1 MAAARKENKCFIENR
16 LNEWC
21 KKDTFGK
28 TNGNQAEIGR
38 ASDTKK
44 LRFMHMPLSKLWIQT
59 LTWSTSFLAANAM
72 IFSPSIGLAQAT
84 IDPPYWWGDLEEG
97 RVEVLIS
104 NPDWANITEVRCQD
118 EEVVLEGWRE
128 AVLPGHVW
136 VALDVHGVTS
146 AREVELKVFQNRGKA
161 VRVPFGVTPSLRQN
175 RLDAWHESPTMYLIM
190 PDRFANGDVGND
202 DVAGMRERGV
212 DRTEMY
218 ARHGG
223 DLQGVTGK
231 LDYLRDLGVGAVWM
245 TPVVEND
252 LAKTSYHGYAC
263 TDSYRVDPRMGTLED
278 YKALT
283 REAHARGIRI
293 VHDWVPNHWGSLHR
307 LLTHPVDSAWVHQ
320 WSGDFSE
327 AKRTNYRSSVVMDP
341 YRQEVDVV
349 GFNDGWFDRMMPD
362 MNQLRPDLQRYMG
375 TNILWWMAEV
385 GIDGLRIDTYTYVQ
399 QDAMAALTRRVAD
412 AFPESF
418 MFSEAWVYGSAKQAA
433 LVEGSGF
440 GWGDVTGLDGAVD
453 FAWHFA
459 MQEAV
464 EQGEG
469 WAHGIGAVY
478 EVLAEDFLYPDPQKL
493 VTFLDNHDTHRW
505 IAEAGSEDKARA
517 GLAMLLMGRG
527 TPCLYYGT
535 ELGFDTRC
543 EPDGKVRQDMPG
555 GWAEDQR
562 DAFTAE
568 GRTPDEQMWF
578 DHIQG
583 LLRIRNAYPR
593 AFQGG
598 IEHFFP
604 KRGVYGFVREQDDV
618 RIVTLV
624 NAAAEERGLPWSNLA
639 PWLADAIAVEAL
651 QADGTLATI
660 SPRNSDTLPPW
671 AHRVWVIHK

>member
-1 MAAARKENKCFIENR
+1 
-16 LNEWC
+16 
-21 KKDTFGK
+21 
-28 TNGNQAEIGR
+28 
-38 ASDTKK
+38 
-44 LRFMHMPLSKLWIQT
+44 MHMPLSKLWILT
-59 LTWSTSFLAANAM
+59 LSWLAPISATIAM
-72 IFSPSIGLAQAT
+72 IVNPLACMTQTT
-84 IDPPYWWGDLEEG
+84 IDPPNWWGNLEEG

-104 NPDWANITEVRCQD
+104 NDEWGNVTDVRCQD
-118 EEVVLEGWRE
+118 EEVVLEGWRK
-128 AVLPGHVW
+128 AALPGHVW
-136 VALDVHGVTS
+136 VTLDVHDVS
-146 AREVELKVFQNRGKA
+146 SEREVELKVFRNRGKA
-161 VRVPFGVTPSLRQN
+161 VRVLFGVNPSLPQN
-175 RLDAWHESPTMYLIM
+175 RLDAWQESPAMYLIM
-190 PDRFANGDVGND
+190 PDRFANGDAGND

-231 LDYLRDLGVGAVWM
+231 LDYLRDLGIGAVWM

-263 TDSYRVDPRMGTLED
+263 TDSYQVDPRLGTLDD
-278 YKALT
+278 YKTLT

-293 VHDWVPNHWGSLHR
+293 VHDWVPNHWGNLHR

-327 AKRTNYRSSVVMDP
+327 AKRTNYRSGVVMDP
-341 YRQEVDVV
+341 HRQDVDVA

-362 MNQLRPDLQRYMG
+362 MNQLHPDLQRYMG

-385 GIDGLRIDTYTYVQ
+385 GIDGLRIDTYTYGQ

-459 MQEAV
+459 MQEAM

-469 WAHGIGAVY
+469 WEHGIGAVY
-478 EVLAEDFLYPDPQKL
+478 EVLAEDFLYPDAQKL

-555 GWAEDQR
+555 GWAEDNR

-568 GRTPDEQMWF
+568 GRTPDEQRWF

-598 IEHFFP
+598 MEHFFP
-604 KRGVYGFVREQDDV
+604 KRGVYGFTREQDDV

-624 NAAAEERGLPWSNLA
+624 NAAAEERELPWANLA

-651 QADGTLATI
+651 QSNGTLAPI
-660 SPRNSDTLPPW
+660 SPRNGDTLPSW

>member
-16 LNEWC
+16 LIDWC
-21 KKDTFGK
+21 KKDTLGK
-28 TNGNQAEIGR
+28 TNGNQTEIGR
-38 ASDTKK
+38 ALHTKK
-44 LRFMHMPLSKLWIQT
+44 LHFMHMPLSKLWIPFLSWVAPVVATTSLIVSPFIAWTQT
-59 LTWSTSFLAANAM
+59 S
-72 IFSPSIGLAQAT
+72 
-84 IDPPYWWGDLEEG
+84 IDPPNWWGDLEEG

-104 NPDWANITEVRCQD
+104 NADWTDITEVRCQD
-118 EEVVLEGWRE
+118 EEVVMEGWRL
-128 AVLPGHVW
+128 AALPGHVW
-136 VALDVHGVTS
+136 VALDVSRVTS
-146 AREVELKVFQNRGKA
+146 DRILQLEVFPKREKRA
-161 VRVPFGVTPSLRQN
+161 RVPFGVTPSLPSN
-175 RLDAWHESPTMYLIM
+175 RLDDWEASPTMYLIM
-190 PDRFANGDVGND
+190 PDRFANGDARND
-202 DVAGMRERGV
+202 DVAGMLEHGV

-231 LDYLRDLGVGAVWM
+231 LDYLRDLGVGAVWL

-263 TDSYRVDPRMGTLED
+263 TDSYRVDPRLGTLED

-293 VHDWVPNHWGSLHR
+293 VHDWVPNHWGNLHR

-320 WSGDFSE
+320 WAGDFSE
-327 AKRTNYRSSVVMDP
+327 AKRTNYRSGVVMDP
-341 YRQEVDVV
+341 HRQDVDVA

-362 MNQLRPDLQRYMG
+362 MNQLHPDLQRYMG

-385 GIDGLRIDTYTYVQ
+385 GIDGLRIDTYTYGQ

-459 MQEAV
+459 LQEAM

-469 WAHGIGAVY
+469 WEHGIGAVY

-535 ELGFDTRC
+535 ELGFATRC

-555 GWAEDQR
+555 GWAEDDR
-562 DAFTAE
+562 DAFTSE
-568 GRTPDEQMWF
+568 GRTPDEQTWF
-578 DHIQG
+578 NHIHG
-583 LLRIRNAYPR
+583 LLGIRNTHPR

-598 IEHFFP
+598 MEHFFP
-604 KRGVYGFVREQDDV
+604 KRGVYGFTREQDDV

-624 NAAAEERGLPWSNLA
+624 NAAAEERELPWANIA

-651 QADGTLATI
+651 QPDGTLAPV
-660 SPRNSDTLPPW
+660 SPRNGDTLSSW

>member
-1 MAAARKENKCFIENR
+1 
-16 LNEWC
+16 L
-21 KKDTFGK
+21 
-28 TNGNQAEIGR
+28 
-38 ASDTKK
+38 
-44 LRFMHMPLSKLWIQT
+44 L
-59 LTWSTSFLAANAM
+59 
-72 IFSPSIGLAQAT
+72 
-84 IDPPYWWGDLEEG
+84 
-97 RVEVLIS
+97 
-104 NPDWANITEVRCQD
+104 
-118 EEVVLEGWRE
+118 
-128 AVLPGHVW
+128 
-136 VALDVHGVTS
+136 
-146 AREVELKVFQNRGKA
+146 
-161 VRVPFGVTPSLRQN
+161 
-175 RLDAWHESPTMYLIM
+175 
-190 PDRFANGDVGND
+190 
-202 DVAGMRERGV
+202 ERGV

-245 TPVVEND
+245 TPVVENNLD
-252 LAKTSYHGYAC
+252 KTSYHGYAC
-263 TDSYRVDPRMGTLED
+263 TDSYRVDPRLGSLED

-293 VHDWVPNHWGSLHR
+293 VHDWVPNHWGNLHR

-320 WSGDFSE
+320 WAGDFSE
-327 AKRTNYRSSVVMDP
+327 AKRTNYRSGVVMDP
-341 YRQEVDVV
+341 HRQEVDVV

-362 MNQLRPDLQRYMG
+362 MNQLHPDLQRYMG

-385 GIDGLRIDTYTYVQ
+385 GIDGLRIDTYTYGQ

-412 AFPESF
+412 AFPASF
-418 MFSEAWVYGSAKQAA
+418 MFAEAWVYGSAKQAT

-459 MQEAV
+459 MQEAM

-469 WAHGIGAVY
+469 WEHGIGAVY
-478 EVLAEDFLYPDPQKL
+478 EVMAEDFLYSDPQKL

-555 GWAEDQR
+555 GWTEDDR

-568 GRTPDEQMWF
+568 GRTSHEQPWF

-583 LLRIRNAYPR
+583 LLRIRNVYPR

-598 IEHFFP
+598 MEHFFP
-604 KRGVYGFVREQDDV
+604 KRGVYGFSREQDDV

-624 NAAAEERGLPWSNLA
+624 NAAAEERELPWANLA

-651 QADGTLATI
+651 QPDGTLAPV
-660 SPRNSDTLPPW
+660 SPRDGDTLPSW